1 MNNRANQ
8 AELRQWVL
16 SMTAH
21 RVRCNEKEC
30 CPYQQ
35 HDRIIQNVRS
45 LMMTPFT
52 YAAAEMRA
60 IFLTGLTLARY
71 SELHSAFSSFCRS
84 RP

>member
-1 MNNRANQ
+1 MGG
-8 AELRQWVL
+8 ELRQWVL

-21 RVRCNEKEC
+21 RVRCNKKSAA
-30 CPYQQ
+30 
-35 HDRIIQNVRS
+35 HSSMIVIIQNIRS

-52 YAAAEMRA
+52 YAAAEMRE
-60 IFLTGLTLARY
+60 IFLTASLLARY